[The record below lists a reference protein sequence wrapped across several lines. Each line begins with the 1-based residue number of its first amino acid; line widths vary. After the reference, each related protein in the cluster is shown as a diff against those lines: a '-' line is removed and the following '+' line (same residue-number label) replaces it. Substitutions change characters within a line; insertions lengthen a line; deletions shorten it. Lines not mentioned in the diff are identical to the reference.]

1 MIATAHS
8 VAFEGVE
15 PRLVEVQ
22 CSITAGMPGFAIVGL
37 PDKAV
42 SEARERVR
50 AAFGALAIALP
61 NKRVTVNLSPADL
74 PKEGSHFDLP
84 IALAVLAALQIV
96 PQEELAR
103 CLALGELALD
113 GRLVAV
119 TGALPAALAAAEDDR
134 ALICPRVCGPEAAWI
149 EAVTV
154 LAPAHLREA
163 IDHLTDRK
171 PIPPAAP
178 GRVIAEEDGLCLS
191 QVRGQERARRA
202 LEIAAA
208 GRHHLMMIGPPG
220 AGKSMLAR
228 RLPGLMPPL
237 TAREALETSMIQSL
251 AGTLPQGGI
260 SRRAPFQEPHHT
272 ASPAAI
278 IGGGRGARPG
288 QISLAHNGVLF
299 LDELPEFPRHVLDSL
314 RQPIETGQVLVAR
327 ANAHIRYP
335 CRFLLVA
342 AANPCRCGQMADAAR
357 ACPRAPGC
365 GADYL
370 SRLSG
375 PMMDRFDL
383 RIEVPPV
390 VLDDLQRPSDGE
402 TSATVAA
409 RVAEARA
416 LQDRRYRNHPLV
428 QVNADAPPDLLD
440 EVAAPDAEG
449 RALIQ
454 RAADRLGLTA
464 RGYHRILR
472 TARSIA
478 DLDGCDR
485 VHSAHLAEAISYRL
499 PSQPG
504 EQAGLARG
512 G

>member
-1 MIATAHS
+1 MSA
-8 VAFEGVE
+8 E
-15 PRLVEVQ
+15 
-22 CSITAGMPGFAIVGL
+22 L
-37 PDKAV
+37 P
-42 SEARERVR
+42 EYYFRVR
-50 AAFGALAIALP
+50 ENGAFVFRVDTENRQRRIEMDQIAVINIKNGQIKPHGDREL
-61 NKRVTVNLSPADL
+61 TPADM
-74 PKEGSHFDLP
+74 
-84 IALAVLAALQIV
+84 
-96 PQEELAR
+96 
-103 CLALGELALD
+103 
-113 GRLVAV
+113 
-119 TGALPAALAAAEDDR
+119 AE
-134 ALICPRVCGPEAAWI
+134 I
-149 EAVTV
+149 EAWMV
-154 LAPAHLREA
+154 E
-163 IDHLTDRK
+163 RK
-171 PIPPAAP
+171 A
-178 GRVIAEEDGLCLS
+178 
-191 QVRGQERARRA
+191 
-202 LEIAAA
+202 
-208 GRHHLMMIGPPG
+208 
-220 AGKSMLAR
+220 MLAK

-251 AGTLPQGGI
+251 AGTLPEGGI

-272 ASPAAI
+272 ASQAAI

-299 LDELPEFPRHVLDSL
+299 LDEMPEFPRHVLDTL
-314 RQPIETGQVLVAR
+314 RQPIETGEVVVAR

-357 ACPRAPGC
+357 ACPRAPVC

-370 SRLSG
+370 SRVSP
-375 PMMDRFDL
+375 PMTDRFDL

-390 VLDDLQRPSDGE
+390 ALDDLQRPSDGE

-416 LQDRRYRNHPLV
+416 LQDRRYRDHPSV
-428 QVNADAPPDLLD
+428 RVNADAPPDLLD
-440 EVAAPDAEG
+440 LVAAPDAEG

-478 DLDGCDR
+478 DLDGSDR

-499 PSQPG
+499 PSLPG
-504 EQAGLARG
+504 G
-512 G
+512 